1 MTEAELAQLSLVT
14 VYGAMGAYLLAFVA
28 FAGYL
33 SAQVAGSGRSAA
45 PALVGAGGASGG
57 EEDPGEDL
65 ADLAA
70 GGTERGGDV
79 HSGAKRALGARM
91 GGIAVALTFAATAL
105 LATAVALRTAAIH
118 RVPWGNMYEFA
129 ITGSLVVSLVFA
141 VILVRP
147 QLVGLP
153 SVRSARQ
160 MGVFL
165 TGPILTT
172 LWAATG
178 LWYVDASAL
187 RPALQDKL
195 WMSVHVFSAVVAS
208 ALFTVAFSVT
218 VVQLVKSRLEQRG
231 SQPLWFRALPSA
243 EVLEQVGYRLHAAAF
258 PLWTFVLI
266 SGAIWAQKAWG
277 RYWQWDP
284 KEVWSFI
291 TFVVYAAYLHAR
303 ATGGWS
309 RRAAWFAVAG
319 FACLMMNFGPVNTLF
334 PGLHSYSGLG

>member
-1 MTEAELAQLSLVT
+1 MTEAEFAGQSLVT

-28 FAGYL
+28 FAAFL
-33 SAQVAGSGRSAA
+33 SAQVTRAA
-45 PALVGAGGASGG
+45 DVAEPALVGVDGGGVADGAVAGGSADGPDAAVKRPLGDRLGG
-57 EEDPGEDL
+57 
-65 ADLAA
+65 
-70 GGTERGGDV
+70 V
-79 HSGAKRALGARM
+79 
-91 GGIAVALTFAATAL
+91 AVALTFAATAL
-105 LATAVALRTAAIH
+105 LAVAVGLRTAAIH

-129 ITGSLVVSLVFA
+129 ITGSFIVSVVYA

-160 MGVFL
+160 LGVFL

-208 ALFTVAFSVT
+208 ALFTIAFSVT
-218 VVQLVKSRLEQRG
+218 VVQLVKSWLERRG
-231 SQPLWFRALPSA
+231 SQPRWFSALPSS